1 MSEGLN
7 EHRVSSMPVFIKA
20 VVALLV
26 LLLVFFLW
34 RVVVA
39 PEAPRDV
46 DEPDRTRNVRLLLV
60 GDPFAL
66 AIQNA
71 AVQIEEASGFRVI
84 IERVGYNDCRTLAL
98 LNSRGAVSKYDIV
111 SFDVVWMGEYAKNSI
126 LLDLNKWFD
135 TFPALKEGDF
145 IERAYQASSY
155 AGKQYGIPI
164 QPHAELLWCRSD
176 LFDAAGIALPV
187 TTDEV
192 LKAAAH
198 FHSPDDN
205 MYGICWNAQR
215 GQALGQTVAHA
226 YAAFGQPLIDA
237 EGRPSLDTPRGLQ
250 VAQYLLELQKY
261 SPPDV
266 LSMAWDLRI
275 SRFSEGYAAMTY
287 GWSGRSYLAEEDSY
301 SRVSGKVAYLPAPHA
316 ADSTPVTPLG
326 CWSLGIPAN
335 IADARRKMAVGFL
348 AWLAGDQGQRII
360 ALHGNGG
367 VALHSLLQDEQLQKR
382 YPALD
387 TIDAVSQR
395 GELDDSMRPAIPQ
408 WPDLAEIM
416 GTVFHDM
423 LAGLIE
429 PQEALIRAQAAA
441 EKLFDDQAKD

>member
-1 MSEGLN
+1 MSASFKDY
-7 EHRVSSMPVFIKA
+7 RA
-20 VVALLV
+20 YVVAALLV
-26 LLLVFFLW
+26 LSLLFFFW
-34 RVVVA
+34 RTVTS
-39 PEAPRDV
+39 PTDIRDYQSI
-46 DEPDRTRNVRLLLV
+46 DQLKKIHMLLV

-71 AVQIEEASGFRVI
+71 AVQIEEASGFKVI

-126 LLDLNKWFD
+126 LLELNKWFD

-164 QPHAELLWCRSD
+164 QPHAELLWCRRD
-176 LFDAAGIALPV
+176 LFEEAGIALPV
-187 TTDEV
+187 TTDDA

-215 GQALGQTVAHA
+215 GQALGQSVAHF
-226 YAAFGQPLIDA
+226 YAAFGQPLIDSD
-237 EGRPSLDTPRGLQ
+237 GRPSLDTPRGLQ

-261 SPPDV
+261 SPPDI
-266 LSMAWDLRI
+266 LSMAWDLRV
-275 SRFSEGYAAMTY
+275 SRFSGGYAAMTY
-287 GWSGRSYLAEEDSY
+287 GWSGRSYLAEEDPY
-301 SRVSGKVAYLPAPHA
+301 SRVSGKVEYIPAPHS
-316 ADSTPVTPLG
+316 ADSIPVTPLG

-335 IADARRKMAVGFL
+335 IADESRDAAVEFL
-348 AWLAGDQGQRII
+348 AWIAGDDAQHII

-367 VALHSLLQDEQLQKR
+367 IALHSLLQDAQLQR
-382 YPALD
+382 RFPALA
-387 TIDAVSQR
+387 TINTLGQR
-395 GELDDSMRPAIPQ
+395 GALDDSMRPAIPQ
-408 WPDLAEIM
+408 WPRLAEIL

-429 PQEALIRAQAAA
+429 PEEALRQAQSAA
-441 EKLFDDQAKD
+441 EKLFEGQVKD